1 MAHAVPHDR
10 SRSRRAT
17 WLTVCFG
24 AACTLLA
31 ACTAAPEAI
40 ALERKADLAT
50 APITHLVLIQ
60 LKDPS
65 RVQELVADC
74 DRALPSIEA
83 VAAYSCG
90 VPLVSKRVTVLNDYD
105 VGIYVGFRTNAE
117 YRAYLEDPRHT
128 ALVERWRDG
137 WKAVRIFD
145 LVDGTEGKP
154 AGDESAPVEA
164 QARPE
169 QAASAAEQS
178 SQPGAAPGAPG
189 SGGAGAAVAP
199 AGSTTTNGATGATVP
214 AAAPAAPKPS
224 EPKAPAEATGSPK
237 AAGAAPA
244 PAPTPRR

>member
-1 MAHAVPHDR
+1 MAHAAPHDR
-10 SRSRRAT
+10 SRARRAA
-17 WLTVCFG
+17 WLAPLVG
-24 AACTLLA
+24 AASTLLA

-40 ALERKADLAT
+40 ALERKADLGT

-169 QAASAAEQS
+169 QAAAAAEPPAAAGS
-178 SQPGAAPGAPG
+178 APGTTESNGAAAAPKAAEPTPAAEPAAPPKATGAAPTTPPG
-189 SGGAGAAVAP
+189 
-199 AGSTTTNGATGATVP
+199 
-214 AAAPAAPKPS
+214 
-224 EPKAPAEATGSPK
+224 
-237 AAGAAPA
+237 
-244 PAPTPRR
+244 PRR